1 MHAAFIAMRAH
12 ARTVRDDA
20 FGFFFFFFTVAAAA
34 ANQLIATNQPHRH
47 VCVGHGCGDRG
58 HGRYV
63 LCERPIL

>member
-34 ANQLIATNQPHRH
+34 AN
-47 VCVGHGCGDRG
+47 
-58 HGRYV
+58 
-63 LCERPIL
+63 

>member
-34 ANQLIATNQPHRH
+34 AAN
-47 VCVGHGCGDRG
+47 
-58 HGRYV
+58 
-63 LCERPIL
+63 

>member
-34 ANQLIATNQPHRH
+34 AAAN
-47 VCVGHGCGDRG
+47 
-58 HGRYV
+58 
-63 LCERPIL
+63 